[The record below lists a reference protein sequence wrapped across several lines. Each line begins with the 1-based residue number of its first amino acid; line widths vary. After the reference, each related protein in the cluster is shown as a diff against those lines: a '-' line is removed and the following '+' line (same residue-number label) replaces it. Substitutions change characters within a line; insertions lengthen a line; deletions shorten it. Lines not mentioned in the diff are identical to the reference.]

1 MNRRRMLPIAIL
13 LAATACATPA
23 LGQIALNESV
33 VTSASPDSGAIAAFA
48 NQWGPALAGQDVDE
62 RARARRNLLRALN
75 NTEATVPFRLA
86 YQNALMP
93 HLSRAIGAGSDQ
105 AVGALRIAGNLAT
118 PRATEAIET
127 ALSSSDDTVRF
138 SAASSAGRAFK
149 AVTTA
154 QPALPAERLVEL
166 SVRLGRVVSGDASSA
181 VAEAAARSL
190 SQGADLGLQGFE
202 AVESAATEALLAGLA
217 GRLGDPEL
225 DPGAVDV
232 LAYTAI
238 IRGLESA
245 RTRINANEA
254 DRTSTVL
261 AARVAGN
268 ALGMASRDIDTAEG
282 TDLAVLAD
290 LAGTCEALIFF
301 AAEALGGRGE
311 EFNLQNA
318 ANRSPDAF
326 RAAADNLI
334 GAGGQ
339 LAGAPFNLDPAEFA
353 RD

>member
-1 MNRRRMLPIAIL
+1 MNRRRMLPIAVL
-13 LAATACATPA
+13 LAATACVTPA
-23 LGQIALNESV
+23 LGQAALNESV
-33 VTSASPDSGAIAAFA
+33 VTSASPDAGAIEVFA
-48 NQWGPALAGQDVDE
+48 SEWGPDLAGDDE
-62 RARARRNLLRALN
+62 DARARARRNLLRALN
-75 NTEATVPFRLA
+75 NAEATVPFRLA

-93 HLSRAIGAGSDQ
+93 HLSRAISAGSDQ

-118 PRATEAIET
+118 PRATEAIED
-127 ALSSSDDTVRF
+127 ALNSNDDAVRF
-138 SAASSAGRAFK
+138 SAASGAGRAFN
-149 AVTTA
+149 AVTIA

-166 SVRLGRVVSGDASSA
+166 SVRLGRVVAGDASPA

-190 SQGADLGLQGFE
+190 SQGAALNVQGFD
-202 AVESAATEALLAGLA
+202 AVESAATEALLTGLA
-217 GRLGDPEL
+217 GRLGDGQL
-225 DPGAVDV
+225 DPGEADV
-232 LAYTAI
+232 LVYTAI
-238 IRGLESA
+238 IRGLETA
-245 RTRINANEA
+245 RTRINSNRSPREM
-254 DRTSTVL
+254 TVL
-261 AARVAGN
+261 AARVAGH
-268 ALGMASRDIDTAEG
+268 ALGMASRDIDSAEG